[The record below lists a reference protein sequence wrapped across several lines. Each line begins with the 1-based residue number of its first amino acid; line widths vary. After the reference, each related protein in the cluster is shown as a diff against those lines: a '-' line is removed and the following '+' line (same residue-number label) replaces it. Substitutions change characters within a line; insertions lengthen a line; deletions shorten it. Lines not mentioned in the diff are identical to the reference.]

1 MKQKSPYTIHTDPR
15 NAIVR
20 DGAILIIGPG
30 QVAFRGRKGNLT
42 PEDLA
47 DAWTLATILRDGDD
61 AQAVPDVPAAVEI
74 LREERDELREIVER
88 QATLIGKLQ
97 QQRRDMR
104 AALRATFGL
113 LEKYVPDAPPGR
125 WQLSDH
131 AEQIYAACR
140 GDEEDG

>member
-61 AQAVPDVPAAVEI
+61 AQAVPD
-74 LREERDELREIVER
+74 
-88 QATLIGKLQ
+88 G
-97 QQRRDMR
+97 
-104 AALRATFGL
+104 AALREQLEQMRKL
-113 LEKYVPDAPPGR
+113 LVYHLCDCGRDMPPEPH
-125 WQLSDH
+125 LH
-131 AEQIYAACR
+131 AVDCR
-140 GDEEDG
+140 YRRAVESVEVS